1 MTLVDYITKDLG
13 LSAAQ
18 YEAIDKLADVCG
30 MKAMFES
37 GQIDLSALA
46 SAFDNIKAEPKK
58 KVKTHGSYSAK
69 DSDAA
74 DDHEDDEVDLFDMM
88 SVSSIEDGG
97 VNEDGDPAGVTT
109 LKHIDRQYIDKV
121 RNDDAMRQ
129 QSTDAD
135 ESTDVME
142 KVDVSTIITK
152 IGKLAG
158 VPVEI
163 VREIANSAAESI
175 TPMTNGGGSK
185 FAEWD
190 DEAKSK
196 LGWDSD
202 DPLGSSNKPMAM
214 DELVPLAKSKGI
226 DVNKVLA
233 GSKDK
238 KDNAETDEKSA
249 VLKQTIESTNDMV
262 DLINKSSKLAAL
274 LAAIK
279 KHETQKAV
287 KKPET
292 QNAVKKP
299 ETQKADAAVAPNAK
313 DKTAEQDYLTAEQ
326 RELWQKLGNIN
337 SLVSKFTENYP
348 ADPFCV
354 VFTKLINPSDLI
366 QQSKPRYDLSSLN
379 DIADNRKLSAK
390 KFNAGSAAS
399 EYAKYRIRCLNTGT
413 KPDSKEVF
421 DARQK
426 ARANASNDE
435 LLRVFGSAQ

>member
-1 MTLVDYITKDLG
+1 MTIVDYITKDLG

-46 SAFDNIKAEPKK
+46 SAFGNIKAEPKK
-58 KVKTHGSYSAK
+58 KVKSYGSFSAA
-69 DSDAA
+69 DSEAA
-74 DDHEDDEVDLFDMM
+74 DDHEDDEVDLSDMM
-88 SVSSIEDGG
+88 SVSSIDDGG
-97 VNEDGDPAGVTT
+97 FNEDGDPAGVTT
-109 LKHIDRQYIDKV
+109 LKHFDKNYIDKV
-121 RNDDAMRQ
+121 RSDDAMSQ

-135 ESTDVME
+135 ESTDALE

-152 IGKLAG
+152 IGELAG
-158 VPVEI
+158 VPVET
-163 VREIANSAAESI
+163 VREIANAAAESI

-185 FAEWD
+185 FAEWND
-190 DEAKSK
+190 DAKSK

-233 GSKDK
+233 GSKEK
-238 KDNAETDEKSA
+238 TANAETDEKSA

-279 KHETQKAV
+279 KHEK
-287 KKPET
+287 
-292 QNAVKKP
+292 
-299 ETQKADAAVAPNAK
+299 QKADAAANPNAK
-313 DKTAEQDYLTAEQ
+313 DKKAAAAANPNAKDKKAEQDYLTAEQ
-326 RELWQKLGNIN
+326 RELWQKLGNIYG
-337 SLVSKFTENYP
+337 LVNKFTENYP

-354 VFTKLINPSDLI
+354 VFTKLINPSDFI

-379 DIADNRKLSAK
+379 DIADKKKPSAK
-390 KFNAGSAAS
+390 KFNSGSAAS
-399 EYAKYRIRCLNTGT
+399 EYAKYCLRCKATGT
-413 KPDSKEVF
+413 PIVSKEAF
-421 DARQK
+421 TARMRERESTANQK
-426 ARANASNDE
+426 ISDF
-435 LLRVFGSAQ
+435 LKSIQ

>member
-1 MTLVDYITKDLG
+1 MTIVDYITKDLG

-46 SAFDNIKAEPKK
+46 SAFGNIKAEPKK
-58 KVKTHGSYSAK
+58 KVKSYGSYSAAE
-69 DSDAA
+69 SDAA
-74 DDHEDDEVDLFDMM
+74 DDHEDDEVDLSDMM

-97 VNEDGDPAGVTT
+97 FNEDGDPAGVTT
-109 LKHIDRQYIDKV
+109 LKHFDKNYIDKV
-121 RNDDAMRQ
+121 RSDDAMRQ

-135 ESTDVME
+135 ESTDAKE

-152 IGKLAG
+152 IGELAG
-158 VPVEI
+158 VPVET
-163 VREIANSAAESI
+163 VRKIANSAAESI
-175 TPMTNGGGSK
+175 TPRTNGGGSN

-190 DEAKSK
+190 ADAKSK

-202 DPLGSSNKPMAM
+202 DPLGSSNKPMDM

-233 GSKDK
+233 GSNDK
-238 KDNAETDEKSA
+238 KDNAETDDKSD

-274 LAAIK
+274 RAAIK
-279 KHETQKAV
+279 KHE
-287 KKPET
+287 
-292 QNAVKKP
+292 N
-299 ETQKADAAVAPNAK
+299 
-313 DKTAEQDYLTAEQ
+313 LTAEQ
-326 RELWQKLGNIN
+326 KALWQKLGNIY
-337 SLVSKFTENYP
+337 SLVYKFTENYP
-348 ADPFCV
+348 ADPFCD
-354 VFTKLINPSDLI
+354 VFTNLIGYNPNDFM

-379 DIADNRKLSAK
+379 DIADKRKPSAK

-399 EYAKYRIRCLNTGT
+399 EYAKYCIRCKATGT
-413 KPDSKEVF
+413 PPMSKEAYTAKMKAHES
-421 DARQK
+421 DAEQRISDFLKSIQ
-426 ARANASNDE
+426 
-435 LLRVFGSAQ
+435 

>member
-1 MTLVDYITKDLG
+1 MTIVDYITKDLG
-13 LSAAQ
+13 LSEAQ

-46 SAFDNIKAEPKK
+46 SAFGNIKAEPKK
-58 KVKTHGSYSAK
+58 KVKAYGSYGAN
-69 DSDAA
+69 DDA
-74 DDHEDDEVDLFDMM
+74 DNDHEDDEVDLTDMM

-97 VNEDGDPAGVTT
+97 FNEDGDPAGVTT
-109 LKHIDRQYIDKV
+109 LKHFDKNYIDKV
-121 RNDDAMRQ
+121 RSDDAMSQ

-135 ESTDVME
+135 ESTDAME

-152 IGKLAG
+152 LGELAG
-158 VPVEI
+158 VPVET
-163 VREIANSAAESI
+163 VREIANSAAESL
-175 TPMTNGGGSK
+175 TPMTNGGDSNV
-185 FAEWD
+185 AEWND
-190 DEAKSK
+190 DAKSK

-202 DPLGSSNKPMAM
+202 DPLGSSNKPMNM

-233 GSKDK
+233 GSKEK
-238 KDNAETDEKSA
+238 TANAETDEKSA

-279 KHETQKAV
+279 THEK
-287 KKPET
+287 
-292 QNAVKKP
+292 
-299 ETQKADAAVAPNAK
+299 QKADAAANPNAK

-326 RELWQKLGNIN
+326 KELWQKLGNIYG
-337 SLVSKFTENYP
+337 LVNKFTENYP

-354 VFTKLINPSDLI
+354 VFTKLINPSDFI

-379 DIADNRKLSAK
+379 DIADKKKPSAK
-390 KFNAGSAAS
+390 KFNSGSAAS
-399 EYAKYRIRCLNTGT
+399 EYAKYCLRCKATGT
-413 KPDSKEVF
+413 PIVSKEAF
-421 DARQK
+421 TARMRERESTANQK
-426 ARANASNDE
+426 ISDF
-435 LLRVFGSAQ
+435 LKSIQ

>member
-1 MTLVDYITKDLG
+1 MTIVDYITKDLG

-46 SAFDNIKAEPKK
+46 SAFGNIKAEPKK
-58 KVKTHGSYSAK
+58 KVKAYGSYSAAE
-69 DSDAA
+69 SDAA
-74 DDHEDDEVDLFDMM
+74 DDHEDDEVDLSDMM
-88 SVSSIEDGG
+88 SVSSIDDGG
-97 VNEDGDPAGVTT
+97 FNEDGDPAGVTT
-109 LKHIDRQYIDKV
+109 LKHFDKNYIDKV
-121 RNDDAMRQ
+121 RSDDAMSQ

-135 ESTDVME
+135 ESTDALE

-152 IGKLAG
+152 IGELAG
-158 VPVEI
+158 VPVET
-163 VREIANSAAESI
+163 VREIANAAAESI

-185 FAEWD
+185 FAEWND
-190 DEAKSK
+190 DAKSK

-233 GSKDK
+233 GSKEK
-238 KDNAETDEKSA
+238 TANAETDEKSA

-279 KHETQKAV
+279 KHEK
-287 KKPET
+287 
-292 QNAVKKP
+292 
-299 ETQKADAAVAPNAK
+299 QKADAAANPNAK
-313 DKTAEQDYLTAEQ
+313 DKKAAAAANPNAKDKKAEQDYLTAEQ
-326 RELWQKLGNIN
+326 RELWQKLGNIYG
-337 SLVSKFTENYP
+337 LVNKFTENYP

-354 VFTKLINPSDLI
+354 VFTKLINPSDFI

-379 DIADNRKLSAK
+379 DIADKKKPSAK
-390 KFNAGSAAS
+390 KFNSGSAAS
-399 EYAKYRIRCLNTGT
+399 EYAKYCLRCKATGT
-413 KPDSKEVF
+413 PIVSKEAF
-421 DARQK
+421 TARMRERESTANQK
-426 ARANASNDE
+426 ISDF
-435 LLRVFGSAQ
+435 LKSIQ

>member
-1 MTLVDYITKDLG
+1 MTIVDYITKDLG

-46 SAFDNIKAEPKK
+46 SAFGNIKAEPKK
-58 KVKTHGSYSAK
+58 KVTPYGSYGAND
-69 DSDAA
+69 DSA
-74 DDHEDDEVDLFDMM
+74 DDHEDDEVDLTDMM

-97 VNEDGDPAGVTT
+97 FNEDGDPAGVTT
-109 LKHIDRQYIDKV
+109 LKHFDKNYIDKV
-121 RNDDAMRQ
+121 RNDDDAMRQ

-135 ESTDVME
+135 ESTDALE

-152 IGKLAG
+152 IGELAG
-158 VPVEI
+158 VPVET

-190 DEAKSK
+190 DDAKSK

-233 GSKDK
+233 GSKEK
-238 KDNAETDEKSA
+238 TANAETDEKSA

-279 KHETQKAV
+279 KHEK
-287 KKPET
+287 
-292 QNAVKKP
+292 
-299 ETQKADAAVAPNAK
+299 QKADAAANPNAK
-313 DKTAEQDYLTAEQ
+313 DKKAEQDYLTAEQ
-326 RELWQKLGNIN
+326 RELWQKLGNIC

-366 QQSKPRYDLSSLN
+366 QQSKPRYDLSSLD
-379 DIADNRKLSAK
+379 DIADKKKPSAK
-390 KFNAGSAAS
+390 KFNSGSAAS
-399 EYAKYRIRCLNTGT
+399 EYAKYCLRCKATGT
-413 KPDSKEVF
+413 PIVSKEAF
-421 DARQK
+421 TARMRERESTANQK
-426 ARANASNDE
+426 ISDF
-435 LLRVFGSAQ
+435 LKSIQ

>member
-1 MTLVDYITKDLG
+1 MTIVDYITKDLG

-46 SAFDNIKAEPKK
+46 SAFGNIKAEPKK
-58 KVKTHGSYSAK
+58 KVKAYGSYSAAE
-69 DSDAA
+69 SDAA
-74 DDHEDDEVDLFDMM
+74 DDHEDDEVDLSDMM

-97 VNEDGDPAGVTT
+97 FNEDGDPAGVTT
-109 LKHIDRQYIDKV
+109 LKHFDKNYIDKV
-121 RNDDAMRQ
+121 RSDDAMLQ

-135 ESTDVME
+135 ESTDALE

-152 IGKLAG
+152 IGELAG
-158 VPVEI
+158 VPVET
-163 VREIANSAAESI
+163 VREIANAAAESI

-185 FAEWD
+185 FAEWND
-190 DEAKSK
+190 DAKSK

-233 GSKDK
+233 GSKEK
-238 KDNAETDEKSA
+238 TANAETDEKSA

-279 KHETQKAV
+279 KHEKQKA
-287 KKPET
+287 
-292 QNAVKKP
+292 
-299 ETQKADAAVAPNAK
+299 AAAANPNAK
-313 DKTAEQDYLTAEQ
+313 DKKAEQDYLTAEQ
-326 RELWQKLGNIN
+326 RELWQKLGNIYG
-337 SLVSKFTENYP
+337 LVNKFTENYP

-354 VFTKLINPSDLI
+354 VFTKLINPSDFI

-379 DIADNRKLSAK
+379 DIADKKKPSAK
-390 KFNAGSAAS
+390 KFNSGSAAS
-399 EYAKYRIRCLNTGT
+399 EYAKYCLRCKATGT
-413 KPDSKEVF
+413 PIVSKEAF
-421 DARQK
+421 TARMRERESTANQK
-426 ARANASNDE
+426 ISDF
-435 LLRVFGSAQ
+435 LKSIQ

>member
-1 MTLVDYITKDLG
+1 MTIVDYITKDLG

-46 SAFDNIKAEPKK
+46 SAFGNIKAEPKK
-58 KVKTHGSYSAK
+58 KVKSYGSFSAA
-69 DSDAA
+69 DSEAA
-74 DDHEDDEVDLFDMM
+74 DDHEDDEVDLSDMM

-97 VNEDGDPAGVTT
+97 FNEDGDPAGVTT
-109 LKHIDRQYIDKV
+109 LKHFDKNYIDKV
-121 RNDDAMRQ
+121 RSDDAMSQ

-135 ESTDVME
+135 ESTDAME

-152 IGKLAG
+152 LGELAG
-158 VPVEI
+158 VPVET
-163 VREIANSAAESI
+163 VREIANSAAKSL
-175 TPMTNGGGSK
+175 TPMTNGGDSNV
-185 FAEWD
+185 AEWND
-190 DEAKSK
+190 DAKSK

-238 KDNAETDEKSA
+238 KDNAAETDEKSA

-279 KHETQKAV
+279 KHEKQKA
-287 KKPET
+287 
-292 QNAVKKP
+292 
-299 ETQKADAAVAPNAK
+299 AAAANPNAK
-313 DKTAEQDYLTAEQ
+313 DKKAEQDYLTAEQ
-326 RELWQKLGNIN
+326 RELWQKLGNICG
-337 SLVSKFTENYP
+337 LVNKFTENYP

-354 VFTKLINPSDLI
+354 VFTKLINPSDFI
-366 QQSKPRYDLSSLN
+366 QQSKPRYDLSSLD
-379 DIADNRKLSAK
+379 DIADKKKPSAK
-390 KFNAGSAAS
+390 KFNSGSAAS
-399 EYAKYRIRCLNTGT
+399 EYAKYCLRCKATGT
-413 KPDSKEVF
+413 PIVSKEAF
-421 DARQK
+421 TARM
-426 ARANASNDE
+426 RERESTANQRISDF
-435 LLRVFGSAQ
+435 LKSIQ

>member
-1 MTLVDYITKDLG
+1 MTIVDYITKDLG

-46 SAFDNIKAEPKK
+46 SAFGNIKAEPKK
-58 KVKTHGSYSAK
+58 KVKAYGSYSAAE
-69 DSDAA
+69 SDAA
-74 DDHEDDEVDLFDMM
+74 DDHEDDEVDLSDMM

-97 VNEDGDPAGVTT
+97 FNEDGDPAGVTT
-109 LKHIDRQYIDKV
+109 LKHFDKNYIDKV
-121 RNDDAMRQ
+121 RSDDAMLQ

-135 ESTDVME
+135 ESTDALE

-152 IGKLAG
+152 IGELAG
-158 VPVEI
+158 VPVET
-163 VREIANSAAESI
+163 VREIANAAAESI

-185 FAEWD
+185 FAEWND
-190 DEAKSK
+190 DAKSK

-233 GSKDK
+233 GSKEK
-238 KDNAETDEKSA
+238 TANAETDEKSA

-279 KHETQKAV
+279 KHEK
-287 KKPET
+287 
-292 QNAVKKP
+292 
-299 ETQKADAAVAPNAK
+299 QKADAAANPNAK

-326 RELWQKLGNIN
+326 KELWQKLGNIYG
-337 SLVSKFTENYP
+337 LVNKFTENYP

-354 VFTKLINPSDLI
+354 VFTKLINPSDFI

-379 DIADNRKLSAK
+379 DIADKKKPSAK
-390 KFNAGSAAS
+390 KFNSGSAAS
-399 EYAKYRIRCLNTGT
+399 EYAKYCLRCKATGT
-413 KPDSKEVF
+413 PIVSKEAF
-421 DARQK
+421 TARMRERESTANQK
-426 ARANASNDE
+426 ISDF
-435 LLRVFGSAQ
+435 LKSIQ

>member
-46 SAFDNIKAEPKK
+46 SAFGNIKAEPKK
-58 KVKTHGSYSAK
+58 KVKAYGSYSAAE
-69 DSDAA
+69 SDAA
-74 DDHEDDEVDLFDMM
+74 DDHEDDEVDLSDMM

-97 VNEDGDPAGVTT
+97 FNEDGDPAGVTT
-109 LKHIDRQYIDKV
+109 LKHFDKNYIDKV
-121 RNDDAMRQ
+121 RSDDAMLQ

-135 ESTDVME
+135 ESTDALE

-152 IGKLAG
+152 IGELAG
-158 VPVEI
+158 VPVET
-163 VREIANSAAESI
+163 VREIANAAAESI

-185 FAEWD
+185 VAEWND
-190 DEAKSK
+190 DAKSK

-233 GSKDK
+233 GSKEK
-238 KDNAETDEKSA
+238 TANAETDEKSA

-279 KHETQKAV
+279 KHEK
-287 KKPET
+287 
-292 QNAVKKP
+292 
-299 ETQKADAAVAPNAK
+299 QKADAAANPNAK

-326 RELWQKLGNIN
+326 KELWQKLGNIYG
-337 SLVSKFTENYP
+337 LVNKFTENYP

-354 VFTKLINPSDLI
+354 VFTKLINPSDFI

-379 DIADNRKLSAK
+379 DIADKKKPSAK
-390 KFNAGSAAS
+390 KFNSGSAAS
-399 EYAKYRIRCLNTGT
+399 EYAKYCLRCKATGT
-413 KPDSKEVF
+413 PIVSKEAF
-421 DARQK
+421 TARMRERESTANQK
-426 ARANASNDE
+426 ISDF
-435 LLRVFGSAQ
+435 LKSIQ